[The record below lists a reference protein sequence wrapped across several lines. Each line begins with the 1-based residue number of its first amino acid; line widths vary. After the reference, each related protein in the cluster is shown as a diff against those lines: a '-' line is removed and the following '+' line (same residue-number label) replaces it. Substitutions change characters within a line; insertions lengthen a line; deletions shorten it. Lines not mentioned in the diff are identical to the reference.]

1 MSVRIARLKSGEDV
15 IADIQEICH
24 KDQPDK
30 PVAYL
35 FGKPYIIDCRENK
48 DLQVLTEEPQKIDD
62 ISVIFYPWAPMSS
75 EEKLMCPIEWVV
87 TIYKPYDIIFNK
99 YQTLTKGG
107 EEENV
112 ESVTPEVLT

>member
-35 FGKPYIIDCRENK
+35 LGKPYIIDARENENFE
-48 DLQVLTEEPQKIDD
+48 VLTEEPEQIND
-62 ISVIFYPWAPMSS
+62 ISVIFYPWAPMSA
-75 EEKLMCPIEWVV
+75 EEKIMCPIEWVV
-87 TIYKPYDIIFNK
+87 TIYRPYEVIIEKYNK
-99 YQTLTKGG
+99 LIGG

-112 ESVTPEVLT
+112 ESITPEVIT